1 MLWQNQDKM
10 SSNFIGKQEEAPG
23 WVSAAFCCTKKNN
36 VLSYREVPTQ
46 QQKIKYS
53 EEIHTF
59 S

>member
-1 MLWQNQDKM
+1 M